1 MTVATRQPHR
11 VACERTE
18 KTCLCLCFDFCVQCA
33 LWNSCSL
40 CRRLPNINMETERKK
55 ERQRE
60 RMRGRERGRKTR
72 KREEVGGEE
81 RRGDRLMRRNMNKLI
96 RLIHKV
102 RCGTG
107 L

>member
-1 MTVATRQPHR
+1 MQRNSSSVTCRSANSW
-11 VACERTE
+11 E
-18 KTCLCLCFDFCVQCA
+18 KCFICTHCSYILEISILCLKQSED
-33 LWNSCSL
+33 
-40 CRRLPNINMETERKK
+40 
-55 ERQRE
+55 RE
-60 RMRGRERGRKTR
+60 REREREREIGRKTR

-107 L
+107 LKWHNMSNEVE